1 MGLRSLLSWCARCS
15 REKTKDSKRN
25 FVKVDSPW
33 KIGASSVRS
42 PSLRF
47 NDTSEV
53 SRGFSHQRAMTRSEI
68 MGSSHFA
75 FMCSAKE
82 QGQRQKVLKL
92 LIKLQW
98 NYLLAPGLH
107 WCNPTWKL
115 LSDISLDFSCSLVGV
130 HSFQVQTCHSY
141 WWGCNMLL
149 KPSLLP
155 VLLKQKTG
163 TKARKKQHYCNG
175 SQCGYR
181 KVCCK
186 LRVGDKHTASTDI
199 FFESYAWEVSCHWKT
214 MGHKKKVP
222 IRWTSLRTK

>member
-1 MGLRSLLSWCARCS
+1 
-15 REKTKDSKRN
+15 
-25 FVKVDSPW
+25 
-33 KIGASSVRS
+33 VRS

-107 WCNPTWKL
+107 
-115 LSDISLDFSCSLVGV
+115 
-130 HSFQVQTCHSY
+130 
-141 WWGCNMLL
+141 
-149 KPSLLP
+149 
-155 VLLKQKTG
+155 
-163 TKARKKQHYCNG
+163 
-175 SQCGYR
+175 
-181 KVCCK
+181 
-186 LRVGDKHTASTDI
+186 
-199 FFESYAWEVSCHWKT
+199 
-214 MGHKKKVP
+214 
-222 IRWTSLRTK
+222 